1 MILTEFDLMAL
12 ISKWAI
18 YVSFASLVG
27 GTFML
32 GLLREQHSEVVAIR
46 RYIVIGTC
54 LGVIAVV
61 INFFAQVGAFA
72 ESGFAGM
79 FDTQMRQFLWSSPI
93 GESVTWRIIGF
104 SIVLIAC
111 RSVLGPVNALRR
123 VAWIGLLVGGLILAT
138 SFSLL
143 GHSAELNRFAQGMLL
158 LHVLAIGSWVGS
170 FYPLWRLCAHADFT
184 LIRHVM
190 DKFGQLG
197 IGIVILV
204 SGSGGALLWQ
214 LFDKPAEFFNSNYGL
229 AISLKLSFFSIILLI
244 AALHKFILVP
254 RLKIENTQIAQRKL
268 KLSIAIEGLVAL
280 FILTI
285 TAVLSSVFGP
295 ESLS

>member
-18 YVSFASLVG
+18 YVSFASLIG
-27 GTFML
+27 GTLML
-32 GLLREQHSEVVAIR
+32 GLLRDQHSEAVAIR
-46 RYIVIGTC
+46 RYIFIGTC

-111 RSVLGPVNALRR
+111 GSVLGPVNALRR

-170 FYPLWRLCAHADFT
+170 FYPLWRLCAHADLT

-214 LFDKPAEFFNSNYGL
+214 LFDKPAEFFSSNYGL
-229 AISLKLSFFSIILLI
+229 AISLKLSFFCIILLI

-254 RLKIENTQIAQRKL
+254 RLKIANTQIALRKL